1 MSRHAAGPPGRDD
14 GKGGG
19 RDGGR
24 DAGRAYRDPPTTPR
38 RKRVVL
44 ADSRAPVT
52 VLRTVVEL
60 EEQTS
65 YGEALVTDF
74 IRSQLK
80 WSVLLGGIVGGF
92 LVALPA
98 LFFFVP
104 ALTDV
109 SVAGVP
115 LPWLLVGVVPFPL
128 LFGVAYW
135 YNSKS
140 ERQEQAFVAMVE
152 K

>member
-1 MSRHAAGPPGRDD
+1 MSKHSAGPSDKPY
-14 GKGGG
+14 K
-19 RDGGR
+19 
-24 DAGRAYRDPPTTPR
+24 DPPTKPR

-65 YGEALVTDF
+65 YGEELVTQF
-74 IRSQLK
+74 VRHQLHIAVRF
-80 WSVLLGGIVGGF
+80 WCLAVGLLAAVPAVFF
-92 LVALPA
+92 LVPHLSERD
-98 LFFFVP
+98 L
-104 ALTDV
+104 
-109 SVAGVP
+109 AGVR
-115 LPWLLVGVVPFPL
+115 LPWLIIGVLPFPL

-135 YNSKS
+135 YNRVA

>member
-1 MSRHAAGPPGRDD
+1 VSKHSVGPPE
-14 GKGGG
+14 K
-19 RDGGR
+19 
-24 DAGRAYRDPPTTPR
+24 AYKDPPTKPR

-65 YGEALVTDF
+65 YGEELV
-74 IRSQLK
+74 SQFVRHQFHIAVRF
-80 WSVLLGGIVGGF
+80 WGGAVGI
-92 LVALPA
+92 LAAVPA
-98 LFFFVP
+98 VFFFLP
-104 ALTDV
+104 RL
-109 SVAGVP
+109 SELSLAGVR
-115 LPWLLVGVVPFPL
+115 LPWLIIGVLPFPL
-128 LFGVAYW
+128 LVGAGYW
-135 YNSKS
+135 YNRVA

>member
-1 MSRHAAGPPGRDD
+1 MSRHAAGP
-14 GKGGG
+14 G
-19 RDGGR
+19 RDGRDGR
-24 DAGRAYRDPPTTPR
+24 DQDRSYRDPPTTPR

-65 YGEALVTDF
+65 YGEELVTQF
-74 IRSQLK
+74 IRAQLK
-80 WSVLLGGIVGGF
+80 WSVLLGSVVAVY
-92 LVALPA
+92 LLALPV

-104 ALTDV
+104 VLTEC

-115 LPWLLVGVVPFPL
+115 LPWLLVGVAPFPL

-135 YNSKS
+135 YNTKA

>member
-1 MSRHAAGPPGRDD
+1 MSRHAAGPPGKSDKHDRPY
-14 GKGGG
+14 K
-19 RDGGR
+19 
-24 DAGRAYRDPPTTPR
+24 DPPTKPR

-65 YGEALVTDF
+65 YGEELVTQF
-74 IRSQLK
+74 VRHQLRIAMRM
-80 WSVLLGGIVGGF
+80 WGLVILLLAAVPAVFF
-92 LVALPA
+92 LVPQLAELN
-98 LFFFVP
+98 
-104 ALTDV
+104 
-109 SVAGVP
+109 VAGVR
-115 LPWLLVGVVPFPL
+115 LPWLIIGVLPFPL
-128 LFGVAYW
+128 LFGVGYW
-135 YNSKS
+135 YNRVV

>member
-1 MSRHAAGPPGRDD
+1 MSRHAAGPGREPAGEPGREPA
-14 GKGGG
+14 KEPGGS
-19 RDGGR
+19 
-24 DAGRAYRDPPTTPR
+24 YRDPPTKPR

-65 YGEALVTDF
+65 YGEALVNQF
-74 IRSQLK
+74 IRTQLGTALNFGAC
-80 WSVLLGGIVGGF
+80 VAAPLLG
-92 LVALPA
+92 LPA

-104 ALTDV
+104 DLAEV
-109 SVAGVP
+109 AVAGVQ
-115 LPWLLVGVVPFPL
+115 LPWLAVGVAPFPL
-128 LFGVAYW
+128 MFGIAYW
-135 YNSKS
+135 YNSVA
-140 ERQEQAFVAMVE
+140 ERHERDFVAMVE

>member
-1 MSRHAAGPPGRDD
+1 MSRHSAGPGREES
-14 GKGGG
+14 GA
-19 RDGGR
+19 RR
-24 DAGRAYRDPPTTPR
+24 PPYEDPPTKPR

-65 YGEALVTDF
+65 YGEELVRQF
-74 IRSQLK
+74 IRIQFRTAFAM
-80 WSVLLGGIVGGF
+80 WGTAVTILL
-92 LVALPA
+92 ALPA
-98 LFFFVP
+98 LFFFLPQLSLV
-104 ALTDV
+104 T
-109 SVAGVP
+109 VAGVR
-115 LPWLLVGVVPFPL
+115 LPWLVLGIAPFPL
-128 LFGVAYW
+128 LFGVGYW
-135 YNSKS
+135 YNLVA

>member
-1 MSRHAAGPPGRDD
+1 MNRHAAGPPGRDGREP
-14 GKGGG
+14 GKP
-19 RDGGR
+19 
-24 DAGRAYRDPPTTPR
+24 YRDPPTAPR

-65 YGEALVTDF
+65 YGEALVTNF

-80 WSVLLGGIVGGF
+80 WSVLLGGIV
-92 LVALPA
+92 LAYLAALPA
-98 LFFFVP
+98 LFYFVP

-115 LPWLLVGVVPFPL
+115 LPWLLVGVAPFPL

-135 YNSKS
+135 YNSKA
-140 ERQEQAFVAMVE
+140 ERQEQAFVALVE

>member
-1 MSRHAAGPPGRDD
+1 MSRHSAGPGREERGSRRPG
-14 GKGGG
+14 
-19 RDGGR
+19 
-24 DAGRAYRDPPTTPR
+24 YEDPPTKPR

-65 YGEALVTDF
+65 YGEELVRQF
-74 IRSQLK
+74 IRIQLRTAFAL
-80 WSVLLGGIVGGF
+80 WGLVVVLL
-92 LVALPA
+92 LALPV
-98 LFFFVP
+98 LFFFLPHLSTV
-104 ALTDV
+104 T
-109 SVAGVP
+109 VAGVR
-115 LPWLLVGVVPFPL
+115 LPWLLLGVAPFPL
-128 LFGVAYW
+128 LFGVGYW
-135 YNSKS
+135 YNLVA